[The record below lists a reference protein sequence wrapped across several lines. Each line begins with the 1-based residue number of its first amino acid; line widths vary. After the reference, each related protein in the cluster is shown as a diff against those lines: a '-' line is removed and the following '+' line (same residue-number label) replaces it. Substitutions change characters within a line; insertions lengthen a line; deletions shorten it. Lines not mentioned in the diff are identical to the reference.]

1 MEAPVIPVSQ
11 FELAGRLGKVFR
23 LMPILIK
30 LGVSW
35 SELEENIGN
44 ENFWQIAATEAKI
57 ELPSL
62 KTRELVVQHLKDHQR
77 ENGI

>member
-1 MEAPVIPVSQ
+1 MILVSQ
-11 FELAGRLGKVFR
+11 FELAGRLGKVFT

-35 SELEENIGN
+35 SELQENIEN
-44 ENFWQIAATEAKI
+44 ENFWQIAAKEAKI
-57 ELPSL
+57 KLPSL
-62 KTRELVVQHLKDHQR
+62 KTRELVIQHLKDHQR